1 MPSDD
6 FPNLT
11 HYQKFNK
18 GNLAFVIFGVPKEEI
33 NFEEFKR
40 KVSKLKDND
49 FPLYK
54 ELKDSLS
61 WINTVLYAALLPS
74 KMCNFLN

>member
-11 HYQKFNK
+11 HYQKFSK
-18 GNLAFVIFGVPKEEI
+18 GNLAFVIFCLPKEEI
-33 NFEEFKR
+33 NFEKFKR

-61 WINTVLYAALLPS
+61 
-74 KMCNFLN
+74 

>member
-1 MPSDD
+1 MPPDD
-6 FPNLT
+6 FPNLI
-11 HYQKFNK
+11 HYQKFSK

-40 KVSKLKDND
+40 KVSNLKDND

-61 WINTVLYAALLPS
+61 
-74 KMCNFLN
+74 

>member
-1 MPSDD
+1 MELCDSTKITEGGLKMPSDD
-6 FPNLT
+6 FPNLI
-11 HYQKFNK
+11 HYQKFSK

-40 KVSKLKDND
+40 KVSQLKDND

-61 WINTVLYAALLPS
+61 
-74 KMCNFLN
+74 

>member
-1 MPSDD
+1 MGKRESDAIE
-6 FPNLT
+6 
-11 HYQKFNK
+11 K
-18 GNLAFVIFGVPKEEI
+18 GERKEEI

-40 KVSKLKDND
+40 KVSKLKDSD

-61 WINTVLYAALLPS
+61 
-74 KMCNFLN
+74 

>member
-1 MPSDD
+1 MPPDD

-11 HYQKFNK
+11 HYQKFYK

-61 WINTVLYAALLPS
+61 
-74 KMCNFLN
+74 

>member
-1 MPSDD
+1 MLTNKPDFTKNNLEKPKMPFDD
-6 FPNLT
+6 FPNFT

-40 KVSKLKDND
+40 KVSKLKDSD

-61 WINTVLYAALLPS
+61 
-74 KMCNFLN
+74 

>member
-33 NFEEFKR
+33 NFDEFKR
-40 KVSKLKDND
+40 KVSKLKDSD

-61 WINTVLYAALLPS
+61 
-74 KMCNFLN
+74 

>member
-1 MPSDD
+1 MPPDD
-6 FPNLT
+6 FPSLI

-61 WINTVLYAALLPS
+61 
-74 KMCNFLN
+74 

>member
-1 MPSDD
+1 MPPGD
-6 FPNLT
+6 FPNFT

-61 WINTVLYAALLPS
+61 
-74 KMCNFLN
+74 

>member
-33 NFEEFKR
+33 NFEEFKK

-61 WINTVLYAALLPS
+61 WINTVLYAIFLPS
-74 KMCNFLN
+74 KIYNFLN